1 MIGLFA
7 IDDHFL
13 IIEGLYN
20 AFNPETDEVGLIGS
34 ALNVDDAMEKIP
46 KTKTDIIVLDL
57 FIGDTDPVANFR
69 RLREAFPTIPVVILT
84 MEDSLRWQ
92 IKMFKLGVMGF
103 LNKAE
108 KKETLKSVFIQVANG
123 NLVIPD
129 KVSQSLI
136 SKAITPGSIQ
146 SSN

>member
-13 IIEGLYN
+13 IIEGLYS
-20 AFNPETDEVGLIGS
+20 AFNPETDEVGLVGS
-34 ALNVDDAMEKIP
+34 ALSLEEALKNIP
-46 KTKTDIIVLDL
+46 GTKTDIIVLDL
-57 FIGDTDPVANFR
+57 FINDTDPVANFKQ
-69 RLREAFPTIPVVILT
+69 LRDAFPSIPIVILT

-103 LNKAE
+103 LNKTE
-108 KKETLKSVFIQVANG
+108 KKEIMKSVFIQVANG

-129 KVSQSLI
+129 KVSKSLI
-136 SKAITPGSIQ
+136 SKTMYSK
-146 SSN
+146 

>member
-13 IIEGLYN
+13 IIEGLYKT
-20 AFNPETDEVGLIGS
+20 FNPEIDEIGLVGS
-34 ALNVDDAMEKIP
+34 ALSVEEALKSIP

-57 FIGDTDPVANFR
+57 FINDSDPVANFR
-69 RLREAFPTIPVVILT
+69 HLRNAFPSIPIVILT

-103 LNKAE
+103 LNKTE

-136 SKAITPGSIQ
+136 SKTIYSK
-146 SSN
+146 